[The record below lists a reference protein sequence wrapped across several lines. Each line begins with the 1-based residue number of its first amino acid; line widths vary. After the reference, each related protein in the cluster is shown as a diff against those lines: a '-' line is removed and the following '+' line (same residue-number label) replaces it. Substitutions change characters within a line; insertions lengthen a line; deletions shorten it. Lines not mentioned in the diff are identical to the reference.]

1 MRPSVEAASDVQGLA
16 LGRGRVRPLPAGCSG
31 SVAPG
36 EQESTV
42 MLRGA
47 KCPLDGGVTGGEVAG
62 EQGGK
67 MEKVVA
73 GC

>member
-1 MRPSVEAASDVQGLA
+1 
-16 LGRGRVRPLPAGCSG
+16 
-31 SVAPG
+31 
-36 EQESTV
+36 